1 MVIRGVG
8 GPEPIKPNKDQEIKK
23 LNQKGFSKPIEDEV
37 SISESAKNVFQKN
50 LEKETA
56 LNIIKNTPEI
66 RPEAIQRGKE
76 FIESG
81 RYKSEE
87 AINKV
92 AQKIS
97 EEIIARLLID
107 EEDK

>member
-8 GPEPIKPNKDQEIKK
+8 GPEPIKPSKDQEIKK
-23 LNQKGFSKPIEDEV
+23 LHQKGFNKPIEDEV